1 MIPSTL
7 DHAVTVTTERGWHC
21 FPCRE
26 DKRPATPNGFKDAT
40 NDPAALREL
49 FRRYPGPLVGI
60 TTGAASDIAVLDI
73 DQKGGGPAWWAANRQ
88 NLPDTRTIRTRSGG
102 LHLYFR
108 HRHGLR
114 CSASQIAPGI
124 DVRAD
129 GGYIIAWDTN
139 PRRLLRDVELPA
151 WPDCLTEALR
161 PPPRPSA
168 PVPVCVNRQTLA
180 GLIRFVSSA
189 PEGERNRRL
198 FWASARAGEA
208 VKEGVLSEPSAEV
221 LLACA
226 ARETGLPGREI
237 AGTIASGLRHGMGG
251 ANHAG

>member
-1 MIPSTL
+1 LNLAITY
-7 DHAVTVTTERGWHC
+7 GWSV
-21 FPCRE
+21 FFCRE
-26 DKRPATPNGFKDAT
+26 DKRPACPAGFKDASA
-40 NDPAALREL
+40 DPGAIREL

-73 DQKGGGPAWWAANRQ
+73 DQKDGGPAWWAANRQ

-108 HRHGLR
+108 HRPGLR

-129 GGYIIAWDTN
+129 GGYIIDWASN
-139 PRRLLRDVELPA
+139 PRRLLRDAELAA
-151 WPDCLTEALR
+151 WPACLTEALR
-161 PPPRPSA
+161 PPPRPST

-180 GLIRFVSSA
+180 RLIRFVASA

-237 AGTIASGLRHGMGG
+237 VGTIASGLRHGMGG